1 MIVLETGATVLPQ
14 ASVPAHVSIMVPPH
28 VPGVAVLVEVAV
40 PVRRQPVPPLFVK
53 LSELAAG
60 APPQATVT
68 LAGGATNVGNA
79 AGETVIVLETGAIV
93 LPQISVAAHVSTIVP
108 PHAGG
113 VAVLVELTVPLI
125 RQPPLPPL
133 E

>member
-1 MIVLETGATVLPQ
+1 M
-14 ASVPAHVSIMVPPH
+14 
-28 VPGVAVLVEVAV
+28 
-40 PVRRQPVPPLFVK
+40 
-53 LSELAAG
+53 
-60 APPQATVT
+60 
-68 LAGGATNVGNA
+68 AGGALNVGNA
-79 AGETVIVLETGAIV
+79 AGETVIVIETGAIV